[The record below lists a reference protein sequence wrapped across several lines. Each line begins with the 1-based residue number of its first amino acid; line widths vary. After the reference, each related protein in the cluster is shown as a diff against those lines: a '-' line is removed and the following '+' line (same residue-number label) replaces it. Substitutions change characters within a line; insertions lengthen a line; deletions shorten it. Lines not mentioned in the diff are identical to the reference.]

1 MGKQTALW
9 RNMGRELPSDQPTYS
24 HCHLRWCMSSLHC
37 PKGFEVPGDI
47 HFFTL
52 METPLNSIQ
61 SLVHFSIEV
70 KKTSWNTNLA
80 SGSAKDYI
88 QIEHVVWK
96 WIAGT
101 KWSGL
106 QFLLQWDSGR
116 LGMAQAAVR
125 LNQQLEE
132 CDTGLF
138 PLQLYFEIWQPQRTL
153 LLFGSWS
160 CMEGVYSHW
169 LCGFPDQTLT
179 TLYLFWIGSKVLVS
193 FLLFC
198 FLVLPSY
205 LLSVV
210 VHFSPNKGV
219 SILCSTFQLNCYGE
233 ARWSFCMDFIL
244 DSCKSA
250 QCMLSTWV
258 CFLI

>member
-1 MGKQTALW
+1 M
-9 RNMGRELPSDQPTYS
+9 
-24 HCHLRWCMSSLHC
+24 H
-37 PKGFEVPGDI
+37 VV
-47 HFFTL
+47 FTL
-52 METPLNSIQ
+52 PERIRSTWGYSFLYPYGDPAQLDTVVGAFFR
-61 SLVHFSIEV
+61 LKL

-101 KWSGL
+101 KWSSL

-169 LCGFPDQTLT
+169 LCGFPDQTFT

-210 VHFSPNKGV
+210 VHFSPKKGV